1 MGGIESLMGG
11 SRQNRILLGAEA
23 LYEGAAHKTFR
34 IGQTKPEQK
43 DKNLID

>member
-1 MGGIESLMGG
+1 MGGIESLMGK

-34 IGQTKPEQK
+34 IGQTRTGAKRQEL
-43 DKNLID
+43 D